1 MTVYPTGVVLGLAL
15 LLIVGELLR
24 RHHLREKYA
33 ALWIVVAL
41 ASVVLALFPSLL
53 VGIADLLGFEVP
65 ANLLFL
71 VGMIVLT
78 AIAMQLSQEMGKVES
93 EGQRLAEEVALLRLR
108 LDAFEA
114 RQANNPDISG
124 PTGSTPPE
132 RS

>member
-1 MTVYPTGVVLGLAL
+1 
-15 LLIVGELLR
+15 
-24 RHHLREKYA
+24 
-33 ALWIVVAL
+33 
-41 ASVVLALFPSLL
+41 
-53 VGIADLLGFEVP
+53 
-65 ANLLFL
+65 
-71 VGMIVLT
+71 MIVLT